1 MTFDYHSLS
10 AAFQAVKTNHGCA
23 GVDGVTIEKFNAN
36 LQNNLLLLEQEIL
49 SGTYFPLPLLR
60 ILVDKGKGDGEARA
74 LCIPTV
80 RDRVVQTAV
89 LQSVGPVL
97 EKEFEDCS
105 YAYRKGR
112 SVKQAIYRIKEYYEQ
127 GYRWV
132 VDADI
137 DAFFDNVDHAL
148 LLEKLRRYVD
158 DPVCIRLMEQWL
170 SAEIWDGASLKALER
185 GIPQGSPVSP
195 VMANLF
201 LDELDE
207 EMLRHGYK
215 YVRYADD
222 FVILAKTRDKA
233 KAALELSK
241 QALDRLLLKLDE
253 EEIVN
258 FDKGFKYLG
267 VYFVRS
273 LVMTPFDRPKRK
285 KEVLY
290 YPPPLD
296 MNVYMLKKNLTT
308 KRTKNTKN
316 EI

>member
-1 MTFDYHSLS
+1 MTIDYHSLS
-10 AAFQAVKTNHGCA
+10 EAFKTVKANHGCA
-23 GVDGVTIEKFNAN
+23 GVDGVTIERFESDLSGN
-36 LQNNLLLLEQEIL
+36 LRQLEKEIS
-49 SGTYFPLPLLR
+49 SGTYFPLPLMK

-89 LQSVGPVL
+89 LQFAGPVL

-105 YAYRKGR
+105 FAYRKGR
-112 SVKQAIYRIKEYYEQ
+112 SVRQAVHKIREYYGK

-137 DAFFDNVDHAL
+137 DAFFDNVDHAIL
-148 LLEKLRRYVD
+148 IEKLRRCVHD
-158 DPVCIRLMEQWL
+158 QVVLRLMEQWL
-170 SAEIWDGASLKALER
+170 SAEVWDGVALKALER

-195 VMANLF
+195 LMANLF

-222 FVILAKTRDKA
+222 FIVLARTREKA
-233 KAALELSK
+233 RSALELSK
-241 QALDRLLLKLDE
+241 KVLDRLMLKLDE
-253 EEIVN
+253 EKIVTFEN
-258 FDKGFKYLG
+258 GFKYLG
-267 VYFVRS
+267 VYFIRS
-273 LVMTPFDRPKRK
+273 LVMTPFDRPKK
-285 KEVLY
+285 KKKVLY

-296 MNVYMLKKNLTT
+296 MNVYMLQKHLTT
-308 KRTKNTKN
+308 KHTKSTKN